1 MYIRKVLLFI
11 LVIVLTFGMP
21 SHANEAA
28 PPTPAQND
36 LRGVWVATAANADYP
51 QKPTINPEV
60 LKAEAVKILDN
71 AKKIGLN
78 TIIIQVRP
86 AADAIYPSKYFPW
99 SRFLTG
105 GEGLQP
111 EQGFDPL
118 AFWVEQAHLRDM
130 ALHAWITPF
139 RVTKKASSEPDH
151 HFSSLAP
158 SNPAKIHQDWV
169 IRHSDGNLYFNPGIP
184 EVRKLILDSTLEI
197 IHEYDIDGIHFD
209 GFFYPGKSFQ
219 DQSTYMQHR
228 KGNESIENWR
238 RNNVNSLISEVSA
251 AIKASGKNIR
261 FGISPFGIWANRSSN
276 ALGSATAGQE
286 SYHHQY
292 ADSLQWIQNETI
304 DYIAPQVFW
313 NIGYTIA
320 DYKKLSEWWINAV
333 SGTNVD
339 LYIGHAAYKAGNKDL
354 KSPWYGTAEI
364 ERQLI
369 YNRCTPEIKGS
380 ILSSSSSLLKNAAL
394 SEAIRTLY
402 QNPDQYRVEIPVSLS
417 RPLEDL
423 RTSYSRFYL
432 NGASDPE
439 KPLYLNGEPV
449 TNRSKQGYFGVLVPL
464 SEGANTFTVTQG
476 TSQDTRTVYRTTSE
490 PLKPMDSADIIKSSV
505 FPQSQEYRSPGEKI
519 TLSCKA
525 PVGSEVTVDINGQK
539 LKMVSGKSDY
549 RSGLYPVTYTCTYT
563 LPSFTGAPRVV
574 DLGAP
579 VYTMNY
585 KGNVITR
592 KAPAHIGVIMEGA
605 PYYANVAGDMIYTY
619 AVPNTDGG
627 GVHELYGGMVDFI
640 TGMTGNYARLSTGQY
655 VKKSAV
661 KISSERTEKPIIKSS
676 EYITGEKWDVLKL
689 NIEASPAS
697 YITSDGK
704 IFNIHI
710 SAGSTSKQPVLPD
723 NRLFSSIEMSA
734 KKNTTQYTL
743 SLKESRNIEGYY
755 MEKTAD
761 GLEIHFKHR
770 IYAKEGEKPLS
781 GITIM
786 VDPGHGGSETGAI
799 GPLGLDYAEKDMNL
813 DNSFK
818 LKAELESLGA
828 KVLMT
833 RTTDIDLS
841 LNDRLAASKNAM
853 PDMFISIHSN
863 SMPDNVDIS
872 EYFGFS
878 TYYREA
884 HARFISEEMLDY
896 VTTTLNRKN
905 RGIHVKNFYVIRGT
919 WTPSLLIEC
928 GFVPNPVEFEWLTD
942 EREQQKLMKTI
953 AESIVR
959 YFSQ

>member
-1 MYIRKVLLFI
+1 MGCYCRKCGL
-11 LVIVLTFGMP
+11 
-21 SHANEAA
+21 SA
-28 PPTPAQND
+28 
-36 LRGVWVATAANADYP
+36 
-51 QKPTINPEV
+51 KPTINPEV

-380 ILSSSSSLLKNAAL
+380 ILSSSSSLL
-394 SEAIRTLY
+394 EMPHYQAIRTLC
-402 QNPDQYRVEIPVSLS
+402 QNPDQYRVEIPVSF
-417 RPLEDL
+417 RPLRIFHKL
-423 RTSYSRFYL
+423 FPVLSKR
-432 NGASDPE
+432 ASDRKSLIP
-439 KPLYLNGEPV
+439 KRRTV
-449 TNRSKQGYFGVLVPL
+449 TNRSKQDTGCLCLYRKVPTPL
-464 SEGANTFTVTQG
+464 QLLRELH
-476 TSQDTRTVYRTTSE
+476 RIPYCHRTTS
-490 PLKPMDSADIIKSSV
+490 
-505 FPQSQEYRSPGEKI
+505 
-519 TLSCKA
+519 
-525 PVGSEVTVDINGQK
+525 
-539 LKMVSGKSDY
+539 
-549 RSGLYPVTYTCTYT
+549 
-563 LPSFTGAPRVV
+563 
-574 DLGAP
+574 
-579 VYTMNY
+579 
-585 KGNVITR
+585 
-592 KAPAHIGVIMEGA
+592 
-605 PYYANVAGDMIYTY
+605 
-619 AVPNTDGG
+619 
-627 GVHELYGGMVDFI
+627 
-640 TGMTGNYARLSTGQY
+640 
-655 VKKSAV
+655 
-661 KISSERTEKPIIKSS
+661 
-676 EYITGEKWDVLKL
+676 
-689 NIEASPAS
+689 
-697 YITSDGK
+697 
-704 IFNIHI
+704 
-710 SAGSTSKQPVLPD
+710 
-723 NRLFSSIEMSA
+723 
-734 KKNTTQYTL
+734 
-743 SLKESRNIEGYY
+743 
-755 MEKTAD
+755 
-761 GLEIHFKHR
+761 
-770 IYAKEGEKPLS
+770 
-781 GITIM
+781 
-786 VDPGHGGSETGAI
+786 
-799 GPLGLDYAEKDMNL
+799 NL
-813 DNSFK
+813 
-818 LKAELESLGA
+818 
-828 KVLMT
+828 
-833 RTTDIDLS
+833 
-841 LNDRLAASKNAM
+841 
-853 PDMFISIHSN
+853 
-863 SMPDNVDIS
+863 
-872 EYFGFS
+872 
-878 TYYREA
+878 
-884 HARFISEEMLDY
+884 
-896 VTTTLNRKN
+896 
-905 RGIHVKNFYVIRGT
+905 
-919 WTPSLLIEC
+919 
-928 GFVPNPVEFEWLTD
+928 
-942 EREQQKLMKTI
+942 
-953 AESIVR
+953 
-959 YFSQ
+959 